1 VTFRSARRDDLPAIV
16 ALITDENAVRPAPG
30 AADERYHAAFDA
42 VDGDPRNELV
52 VAEDDGEVVACLQVT
67 YIPGLGGHGRERA
80 HVEAMR
86 VRADRRGGGIG
97 GELLR
102 HTIELA
108 RTRGCTLVQ
117 LMSNKRREDA
127 HRFYRSLG
135 FVESH
140 TGLRLVL
147 D

>member
-1 VTFRSARRDDLPAIV
+1 MTFRSAQRDDLPAIV
-16 ALITDENAVRPAPG
+16 ALITDEAAVGPA
-30 AADERYHAAFDA
+30 AVDERYHAAFEA
-42 VDGDPRNELV
+42 VARDPRNDMV
-52 VAEDDGEVVACLQVT
+52 VAEDEGEVIACLQVT

-86 VRADRRGGGIG
+86 VRADRRGDGIG

-108 RTRGCTLVQ
+108 HERGCTLVQ

-135 FVESH
+135 FEESH
-140 TGLRLVL
+140 KGLRLVL